1 MTRSSST
8 NNNVCKAKVTHV
20 SNRGEKCMLD
30 YRMVR
35 IVTWLLIS
43 VLLIRK
49 TPLGS
54 KKNYVILTL
63 LTCVVGLGSLSTQ
76 FPVENIFI
84 GYQSPKDVFNYY
96 RGGKMVGNIVEVV
109 DGKSSSM
116 IVFSKNNDFGWI
128 FITPET
134 DKGYIIPSW
143 LTVKKYTRNIDE
155 KAYGPFIV
163 DITIYRVVDTNDYFY
178 YGSIITE
185 EENVTIIDSNN
196 VNVKHFYRDIK
207 TSYISAI
214 IFYGYVENLTGE
226 YHFLIGDQ
234 KVSIE
239 NQLKTAP

>member
-1 MTRSSST
+1 
-8 NNNVCKAKVTHV
+8 
-20 SNRGEKCMLD
+20 MLD

-35 IVTWLLIS
+35 IVIWLLIS

-63 LTCVVGLGSLSTQ
+63 LTCVVGLSSLSTQ

-84 GYQSPKDVFNYY
+84 GYQSPEDVFNYY

-134 DKGYIIPSW
+134 DKGYVIPSW
-143 LTVKKYTRNIDE
+143 FTVEKYTRNLDE
-155 KAYGPFIV
+155 QSYGPFIV
-163 DITIYRVVDTNDYFY
+163 NITIYKVVDTNDYFY

-185 EENVTIIDSNN
+185 VENVSITDSNN
-196 VNVKHFYRDIK
+196 VNVKHFYRDD
-207 TSYISAI
+207 TSFNSSI

-226 YHFLIGDQ
+226 YQFLIGDQ